1 MQIEILLNCLT
12 RFTYLEDLED
22 VCQHS
27 RPVLVVGG
35 EDDPGV
41 AAGVDAGG
49 DVGAAAEGGLGE
61 GSIVLMRKKQD
72 ISKCDKEIVHL
83 CAFQS
88 T

>member
-1 MQIEILLNCLT
+1 MIKKVDANSDKVNQLILLSFLCQLKLLNCLT

-49 DVGAAAEGGLGE
+49 DVGAAAEGGLGW
-61 GSIVLMRKKQD
+61 
-72 ISKCDKEIVHL
+72 
-83 CAFQS
+83 A
-88 T
+88 